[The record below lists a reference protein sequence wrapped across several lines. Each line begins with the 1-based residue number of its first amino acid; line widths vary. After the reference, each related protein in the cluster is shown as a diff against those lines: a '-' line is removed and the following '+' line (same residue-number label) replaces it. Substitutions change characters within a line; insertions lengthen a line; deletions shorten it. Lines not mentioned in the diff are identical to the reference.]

1 MNQPEAARVIA
12 FLAAAWPNQD
22 LPEATIALWADTLD
36 DIPVEYAVAVAK
48 QIVKTDEWFPSIA
61 RFRQVWLEQRRR
73 ARMAEQPALPAGRA
87 SGKEH
92 LAELR
97 ATLAKIGQKP

>member
-1 MNQPEAARVIA
+1 MNHDETTRVVA
-12 FLAAAWPNQD
+12 FLAAAFPNQA
-22 LPEATIALWADTLD
+22 LPEATVTLWADTLD
-36 DIPVEYAVAVAK
+36 DIPVEHAVAVAK

-97 ATLAKIGQKP
+97 ATLAKIGRKP